1 MSGCVHCVLTIYAD
15 DLQEYNAAMDEARG
29 KLEAKGL
36 PRDKWPRVMDEQE
49 ADVEEEAAAAPNLD
63 STLAAFAA

>member
-15 DLQEYNAAMDEARG
+15 DLQEYNAAMDEARA
-29 KLEAKGL
+29 KLEAKGT

-63 STLAAFAA
+63 PTLAAFAA